1 MLITAAC
8 NWIEIDITQSLF
20 LYSIE
25 KKKKMEITLWNQ
37 FISFKLGSWIFMN
50 MWLFYWFFP
59 PFWLPIC
66 ADLQYS
72 CWCNCVLL
80 PTGQQQKKIYNTY
93 TVGFFNLIIVLIWQ
107 LFLLNFLEILAV
119 RGEKLC
125 RVIPPSVHRWSCFQ
139 PVRNWKL

>member
-59 PFWLPIC
+59 PSGFPPVQISSIAAGATVYYYQL
-66 ADLQYS
+66 D
-72 CWCNCVLL
+72 NN
-80 PTGQQQKKIYNTY
+80 KKRYITYNTY

-107 LFLLNFLEILAV
+107 LFLLNFLEILV
-119 RGEKLC
+119 SCQRRET
-125 RVIPPSVHRWSCFQ
+125 VQSYPP
-139 PVRNWKL
+139 